1 MASPRLA
8 LDSLGNVDY
17 LGAWEEETGL
27 EKKQIVSRR
36 CEKDICKDMEVNSSH
51 FCARDASQTKKWKPW
66 AKSDTERNQ
75 VFEGIY
81 LFCSPWIHWVP
92 SLMQAVRQV
101 SGGQPLK

>member
-1 MASPRLA
+1 MCVWEPARASGDYHCCSHPIVQNSMASPRLA

-51 FCARDASQTKKWKPW
+51 FCARDASQTKKWKP
-66 AKSDTERNQ
+66 
-75 VFEGIY
+75 
-81 LFCSPWIHWVP
+81 
-92 SLMQAVRQV
+92 
-101 SGGQPLK
+101 